1 MAKKQKQTKKAGRS
15 RKSPKVDAA
24 VPATWPESKP
34 KKARERD
41 PRLPAAGT
49 VIVRTYKGKD
59 HRVKVLADSFEL
71 DGTSYRSLT
80 ALARAVTGYAAISG
94 PAWLGI
100 TKETAAS
107 PKKDAAKES
116 DASPATTRAPK
127 RAAKVRRA
135 GRDPQPV
142 TPKEAAPESAPASET
157 PTA

>member
-1 MAKKQKQTKKAGRS
+1 MPKKQKSKTAGSS
-15 RKSPKVDAA
+15 RKTTKTATVAKTPK
-24 VPATWPESKP
+24 TLRT
-34 KKARERD
+34 RERD

-94 PAWLGI
+94 PAWVGL
-100 TKETAAS
+100 TKDVAAS
-107 PKKDAAKES
+107 PMKDAAKES
-116 DASPATTRAPK
+116 DASPAATRVPK

-135 GRDPQPV
+135 ARDPAPGNSSIAPQPTV
-142 TPKEAAPESAPASET
+142 DTAT